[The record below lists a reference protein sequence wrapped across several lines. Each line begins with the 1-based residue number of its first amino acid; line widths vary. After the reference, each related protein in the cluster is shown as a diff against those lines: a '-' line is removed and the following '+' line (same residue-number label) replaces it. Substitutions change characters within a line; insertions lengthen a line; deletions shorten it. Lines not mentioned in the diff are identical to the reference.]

1 MWAEKFKGQF
11 CCTDSELGLKNAKL
25 GIEEIGVENSR
36 VFDPS
41 LLWKEN
47 PPDAKQGVDGSA
59 RKEENEDLQVKAGA
73 WVSFIMGDPAPKLM
87 S

>member
-1 MWAEKFKGQF
+1 M
-11 CCTDSELGLKNAKL
+11 
-25 GIEEIGVENSR
+25 ENSR

-59 RKEENEDLQVKAGA
+59 RKEENEDLQVNAGA
-73 WVSFIMGDPAPKLM
+73 WVSFIMGDAAPKLM